1 MNRCTQ
7 SGRDAPSGKT
17 NGAGVCRLIERG
29 SKRGATLTPN
39 LNMREVNA
47 K

>member
-7 SGRDAPSGKT
+7 SGRVAPSGKIV
-17 NGAGVCRLIERG
+17 GAGDDRLNERG
-29 SKRGATLTPN
+29 SERGATLTPN
-39 LNMREVNA
+39 FNMREVNA